1 MCRSFEEDGGEA
13 MIRDITIGQYYSCES
28 PIHKMDPRTKI
39 LWVVFYMIWLFVI
52 DSALSYLAVILMTA
66 IIIKASN
73 VPLKFIVRGLKPI
86 VLIVIFTALLNLFLT
101 KGETVLFSKGIF
113 TITKEGTYLA
123 VKMAVRIVLL
133 IMGTSLL
140 TFTTTP
146 TVLTGGLEL
155 LLKPLKKIGI
165 PVSVFVMMMSIALR
179 FIPTLLD
186 ETDKIIKAQT
196 SRGADFEH
204 GNPIKRVKAMLP
216 ILIPLFVSAFRR
228 ADELAIAMECRCYNS
243 DGKRTSFRKFTFGKF
258 DLYALVYAVIM
269 CAILIVLKVVQ

>member
-1 MCRSFEEDGGEA
+1 
-13 MIRDITIGQYYSCES
+13 MIRDITIGQYYSTDS
-28 PIHKMDPRTKI
+28 FIHRLDPRTKI
-39 LWVVFYMIWLFVI
+39 LWVVFYMILLFVI
-52 DSALSYLAVILMTA
+52 NSAVSYLLVILMTA
-66 IIIKASN
+66 FVIKLSK
-73 VPLKFIVRGLKPI
+73 VPLKFILRGLKPI
-86 VLIVIFTALLNLFLT
+86 IFIVIFTAALNLFMT
-101 KGETVLFSKGIF
+101 KGETVVFSKGIF
-113 TITKEGTYLA
+113 TITEEGIFMA
-123 VKMAVRIVLL
+123 SKMAVRIILL
-133 IMGTSLL
+133 ILGTSLL

-146 TVLTGGLEL
+146 TVLTGGLEV

-228 ADELAIAMECRCYNS
+228 ADDLAVAMECRCYNS
-243 DGKRTSFRKFTFGKF
+243 ESERTSYRRFAFGKS
-258 DLYALVYAVIM
+258 DLYALIFSVIICAVI
-269 CAILIVLKVVQ
+269 IVLKVVL

>member
-1 MCRSFEEDGGEA
+1 
-13 MIRDITIGQYYSCES
+13 MIRDITIGQYYNCES

-39 LWVVFYMIWLFVI
+39 LWVLFYMILLFVI
-52 DSALSYLAVILMTA
+52 NSIYSYVAVIVMTA
-66 IIIKASN
+66 VIIAVSK
-73 VPLKFIVRGLKPI
+73 VPFKFIMRGLKPI
-86 VLIVIFTALLNLFLT
+86 IFIVVFTALLNLFMT
-101 KGETVLFSKGIF
+101 PGKTEVFSWGVLK
-113 TITKEGTYLA
+113 ITKEGIYTA

-133 IMGTSLL
+133 ILGTSLL

-179 FIPTLLD
+179 FIPTLID

-204 GNPIKRVKAMLP
+204 GNPIKRIKAMLP

-228 ADELAIAMECRCYNS
+228 ADELAVAMECRCYNS
-243 DGKRTSFRKFTFGKF
+243 DSNRTSYRKFTFSKYDF
-258 DLYALVYAVIM
+258 FAFLYAVLM
-269 CAILIVLKVVQ
+269 CGSVILIKVVL

>member
-1 MCRSFEEDGGEA
+1 
-13 MIRDITIGQYYSCES
+13 MIRDITIGQYYSTDS
-28 PIHKMDPRTKI
+28 LIHRLDPRTKI
-39 LWVVFYMIWLFVI
+39 LWVLFYMILLFVI
-52 DSALSYLAVILMTA
+52 NSAASYAVVILMTA
-66 IIIKASN
+66 FIIKLSK
-73 VPLKFIVRGLKPI
+73 VPLKFILRGLKPI
-86 VLIVIFTALLNLFLT
+86 IVIVIFTALLNLFMT
-101 KGETVLFSKGIF
+101 KGDTVVFSKGIF
-113 TITKEGTYLA
+113 TITEEGIYMA
-123 VKMAVRIVLL
+123 AKMAIRIILL
-133 IMGTSLL
+133 ILGTSLL

-196 SRGADFEH
+196 SRGADFEN

-228 ADELAIAMECRCYNS
+228 ADELAVAMECRCYSSENE
-243 DGKRTSFRKFTFGKF
+243 RTSYKRFRFGKF
-258 DLYALVYAVIM
+258 DLYALILSIIVCAVI
-269 CAILIVLKVVQ
+269 IVLKVVL

>member
-1 MCRSFEEDGGEA
+1 
-13 MIRDITIGQYYSCES
+13 MIRDITIGQYYSADS
-28 PIHKMDPRTKI
+28 LIHRLDPRTKI
-39 LWVVFYMIWLFVI
+39 LWALFYMILLFVI
-52 DSALSYLAVILMTA
+52 NSVASYITVILMTA
-66 IIIKASN
+66 FIIKLSK
-73 VPLKFIVRGLKPI
+73 VPLKFILRGLKP
-86 VLIVIFTALLNLFLT
+86 VVVIVIFTALLNLFMT
-101 KGETVLFSKGIF
+101 KGEDVVFSKGIF
-113 TITKEGTYLA
+113 TITTEGIYMA
-123 VKMAVRIVLL
+123 SKMAVRIILL
-133 IMGTSLL
+133 ILGTSLL

-146 TVLTGGLEL
+146 TVLTGGMEV

-204 GNPIKRVKAMLP
+204 GNPIKRIKAMLP

-243 DGKRTSFRKFTFGKF
+243 ETERTSYRRFAFGKN
-258 DLYALVYAVIM
+258 DLYALLF
-269 CAILIVLKVVQ
+269 AILVCALIIVLKVVL